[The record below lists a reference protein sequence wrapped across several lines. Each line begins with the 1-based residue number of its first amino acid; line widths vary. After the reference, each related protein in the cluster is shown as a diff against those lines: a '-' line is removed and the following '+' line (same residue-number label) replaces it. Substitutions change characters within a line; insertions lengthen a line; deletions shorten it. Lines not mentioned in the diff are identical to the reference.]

1 MSSEVSPDLPTRDA
15 TSLRDLMLIREAHR
29 STLQARPGY
38 LGSAVGFKYSESNRR
53 LTEGSPGGSCR
64 FIPAILLFVDRKLG
78 PDSGASLLATE
89 LTAQGIRCA
98 TDVVVGRPPVQAN
111 HLPDLSPESSR
122 LRTVLR
128 EAGQGAFPGMPLSST
143 EGLGAVTCLVR
154 SRQDP
159 AVVGLLTAEHVAG
172 RPGTVIERP
181 LPRAA
186 RLGRTRHAIRERSAS
201 DHLGEP
207 ILSEGAFRLDAAFVQ
222 LSPGLPWEQGIDPI
236 SFAGDP
242 PRLDLGSFDLLGE
255 DVESVGPVRGLQRG
269 QVVGFA
275 YEWGIG
281 HPRQF
286 TDWLIVGE
294 DGAVFAEPGDSGKLV
309 VRSADRRPVA
319 LLWGGRPWIHSQSG
333 HQETWCYASHLHS
346 ILEQLDL
353 QIISPDSTT
362 ESFSPPLLP
371 STMSS
376 PASLP
381 ASGLAGPDTLNL
393 RYSGATN
400 DVEVHYDGRLVI
412 HSIKGENGAVR
423 YLVSLFGG
431 PCLIHTQ
438 RAQNVFVAAG
448 RVVKQT
454 ALEAE
459 PTDHKDNGR
468 FEVPASSSCWLN
480 AVEGFCQLLL
490 TPVADPAF
498 GGRDKERPILR

>member
-1 MSSEVSPDLPTRDA
+1 MRNA
-15 TSLRDLMLIREAHR
+15 ANLRDLLLIREAHR
-29 STLQARPGY
+29 SLLQARPGY
-38 LGSAVGFKYSESNRR
+38 LGSAVGFKYSESHRR
-53 LTEGSPGGSCR
+53 LTEGPPGGSCR
-64 FIPAILLFVDRKLG
+64 FIPAILLFVDRKLDL
-78 PDSGASLLATE
+78 DSGASLLAEE

-98 TDVVVGRPPVQAN
+98 TDVVVGRPPVQADA
-111 HLPDLSPESSR
+111 LPDLSPESNR
-122 LRTVLR
+122 LKAMLR
-128 EAGQGAFPGMPLSST
+128 EQGQGAFPGMPLSST
-143 EGLGAVTCLVR
+143 EGRGAVTCLVR
-154 SRQDP
+154 SRPDP
-159 AVVGLLTAEHVAG
+159 TVIGLLTAEHVAG
-172 RPGTVIERP
+172 DPGTLIERP
-181 LPRAA
+181 LPRST
-186 RLGRTRHAIRERSAS
+186 RLGRTQRGVRVRSAAE
-201 DHLGEP
+201 HLGEP
-207 ILSEGAFRLDAAFVQ
+207 HLCEGSFRLDAAFVR
-222 LSPGLPWEQGIDPI
+222 LSPGLPLQNEVRPI
-236 SFAGDP
+236 SFSGDP
-242 PRLDLGSFDLLGE
+242 PALDLGSFDLLGE
-255 DVESVGPVRGLQRG
+255 DVESVGPVRGWQRG

-275 YEWGIG
+275 YEWGG
-281 HPRQF
+281 DPSRQF

-294 DGAVFAEPGDSGKLV
+294 SGAVFAEPGDSGKLV
-309 VRSADRRPVA
+309 VRSGDRRPVA

-333 HQETWCYASHLHS
+333 HQETWCYASQLHS
-346 ILEQLDL
+346 ILEHLDL
-353 QIISPDSTT
+353 QIICPDSTA
-362 ESFSPPLLP
+362 ESSTPPLLP
-371 STMSS
+371 STMNS

-393 RYSGATN
+393 RYSGAMN

>member
-1 MSSEVSPDLPTRDA
+1 MSQDLPARDA
-15 TSLRDLMLIREAHR
+15 ESLRELLLIREAHR

-38 LGSAVGFKYSESNRR
+38 LGSAVGFKYSESQRR
-53 LTEGSPGGSCR
+53 LTECTRSGSCR

-78 PDSGASLLATE
+78 PDSGASLLPAE
-89 LTAQGIRCA
+89 LCADGLRCA
-98 TDVVVGRPPVQAN
+98 TDVVVGRPPVQAGD
-111 HLPDLSPESSR
+111 LPALSPESSQLRMR
-122 LRTVLR
+122 LR
-128 EAGQGAFPGMPLSST
+128 EEGQGAFSGMPLGST
-143 EGLGAVTCLVR
+143 EGLGAATCLVR
-154 SRQDP
+154 SRQD
-159 AVVGLLTAEHVAG
+159 ATVVGLLTAEHVAG

-186 RLGRTRHAIRERSAS
+186 RLGRTLKGIRERSAV

-207 ILSEGAFRLDAAFVQ
+207 LLTEGAFRLDAAVVRLF
-222 LSPGLPWEQGIDPI
+222 PGLPWEGGPRLIP
-236 SFAGDP
+236 FAGEP
-242 PRLDLGSFDLLGE
+242 PKLDLGSFDLLGQ
-255 DVESVGPVRGLQRG
+255 DVESVGPIRGLQRG

-275 YEWGIG
+275 YEWGVG
-281 HPRQF
+281 LPRQF

-294 DGAVFAEPGDSGKLV
+294 DGTVFAEPGDSGKLV

-346 ILEQLDL
+346 ILEHLEL
-353 QIISPDSTT
+353 QIICPESTD
-362 ESFSPPLLP
+362 EQFPPPLLP
-371 STMSS
+371 SIMNS

-381 ASGLAGPDTLNL
+381 TSGLAGPDTLNL
-393 RYSGATN
+393 RYSGAMN

-412 HSIKGENGAVR
+412 HSIKGDNGAVR
-423 YLVSLFGG
+423 YLISLFGG

-454 ALEAE
+454 ALESE
-459 PTDHKDNGR
+459 PTDHKDNAR
-468 FEVPASSSCWLN
+468 FELPASSSCWLN

-490 TPVADPAF
+490 TPVADPGF